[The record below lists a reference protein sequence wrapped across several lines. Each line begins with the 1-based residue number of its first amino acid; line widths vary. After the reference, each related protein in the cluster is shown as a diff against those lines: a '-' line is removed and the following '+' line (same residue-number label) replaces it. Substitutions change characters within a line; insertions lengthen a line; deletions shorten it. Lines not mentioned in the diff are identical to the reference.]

1 MGMIKFALKGSY
13 KRYYKN
19 LKKLAKE
26 NHKNANLM
34 FIDTVFSTIFLKSG
48 MQDYLNYK
56 FYDKSYKE
64 RKEYATIGYQNDFY
78 KIAQECID
86 SKPSFAIEILLNSD
100 DDYSNWN
107 IPSYIKEGLEWL
119 KK

>member
-1 MGMIKFALKGSY
+1 MVQYQLKEETVDYYPRSFEDAFICINKDFIKENKKDFNS
-13 KRYYKN
+13 
-19 LKKLAKE
+19 LKKLEIIEKE
-26 NHKNANLM
+26 P
-34 FIDTVFSTIFLKSG
+34 
-48 MQDYLNYK
+48 
-56 FYDKSYKE
+56 
-64 RKEYATIGYQNDFY
+64 NDFY

-100 DDYSNWN
+100 DNYSNWN